1 MSAFKELAHSYTPM
15 GELSLRRRR
24 LPTAEYD
31 IFEIKLG
38 DDFLMSSRFTEGE
51 IALAEL
57 ALREVHHQ
65 EIDVVVG
72 GLGLGFTA
80 RAALRDDR
88 VYSLCVVEAMAE
100 VIEWH
105 RQDIVPFGTALI
117 TDVRCQLL
125 HGDFFKMFGIPHR
138 ERYPDVPGRKFHAML
153 LDIDH
158 SPQCVLAESH
168 RPFYEAEGLGA
179 AATHLHPGGVFGL
192 WSNDPPD
199 ERFLSVFQ
207 AVFEQA
213 EAHVVDISKP
223 LQPQPPP
230 TNTIY
235 VGRAPD
241 GLPRTHRP
249 PS

>member
-1 MSAFKELAHSYTPM
+1 MSTFKELAHSYTPM

-24 LPTAEYD
+24 LPSVESD

-51 IALAEL
+51 IALSDL
-57 ALREVHHQ
+57 ALQAVDSP

-88 VYSLCVVEAMAE
+88 VRSLCVVEAMAE

-105 RQDIVPFGTALI
+105 RKDLVPFGTALI
-117 TDVRCQLL
+117 SDTRCQLL
-125 HGDFFKMFGIPHR
+125 HGDFFKLFGVPHQA
-138 ERYPDVPGRKFHAML
+138 RYPDVPGRKFHAML

-158 SPQCVLAESH
+158 SPQSVLADGH
-168 RPFYEAEGLGA
+168 RPFYEAKGLSA
-179 AATHLHPGGVFGL
+179 AATHLHPGGIFGL

-199 ERFLSVFQ
+199 ERFFSVFQ

-213 EAHVVDISKP
+213 KAHIVDVANP
-223 LQPQPPP
+223 LHSQPS
-230 TNTIY
+230 TNTVYI
-235 VGRAPD
+235 GRAQT
-241 GLPRTHRP
+241 GLPKMHRP